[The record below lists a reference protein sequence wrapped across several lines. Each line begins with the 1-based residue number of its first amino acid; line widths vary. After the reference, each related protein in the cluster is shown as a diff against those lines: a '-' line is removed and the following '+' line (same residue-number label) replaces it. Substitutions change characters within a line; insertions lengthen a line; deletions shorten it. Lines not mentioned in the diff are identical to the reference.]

1 MFPPFFSS
9 LIFDQIRDNCLP
21 TLSILLK
28 SSLSTRRKWQLSSL
42 RTMDAARG
50 ESVTR
55 ANFPKS
61 SPSWSV
67 HTTPWHTQMNIQ
79 LAQTHVQFTS
89 LRSEEKYQEGRV
101 TFWIIFVF
109 CTCVINPR
117 AAYLPVHWLCGVWV
131 QSPKPVNHSD
141 ESRWAMHSLPNSL
154 LVFPQTYREHKTA
167 RLFADLMSYIFC
179 SITFRL
185 NIIKWSRKLEQR

>member
-1 MFPPFFSS
+1 
-9 LIFDQIRDNCLP
+9 
-21 TLSILLK
+21 
-28 SSLSTRRKWQLSSL
+28 
-42 RTMDAARG
+42 MDAARG

-67 HTTPWHTQMNIQ
+67 HTTPWHTQMNTQ

-89 LRSEEKYQEGRV
+89 LRSEKKYQEGRV

-154 LVFPQTYREHKTA
+154 LVFPQTYREHKTLC
-167 RLFADLMSYIFC
+167 RSDELHILLHYIQTEYHQMKQKTRTTLKYQTKEHKQVDGWKPFKR
-179 SITFRL
+179 THTPFHR
-185 NIIKWSRKLEQR
+185 